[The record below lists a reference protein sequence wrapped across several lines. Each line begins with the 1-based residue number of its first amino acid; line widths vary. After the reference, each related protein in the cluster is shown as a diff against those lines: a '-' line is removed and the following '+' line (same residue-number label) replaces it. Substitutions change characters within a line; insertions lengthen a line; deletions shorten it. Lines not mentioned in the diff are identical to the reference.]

1 MDQIFKAYDIRGIY
15 PEEINEDI
23 AYNVGRATVKFLKAK
38 ELIIGRDNR
47 LSSDSLYKSLIKGIT
62 DQGADV
68 INIGI
73 TTTPVFYYSSLKGKF
88 KGGIMIT
95 SSHNPKEYNGF
106 KIIGKKAISI
116 GQNSGLNKIKRI
128 IEKNKFNDEEKGIVK
143 NVQVI
148 DSYIKN
154 ILRFIKVKK
163 IKPLKIVIDTNN
175 GVVGKIIPKL
185 FEKLP
190 CEIIHIFSELDG
202 SFPNHG
208 LNPLEDKNTKAIQEK
223 VLIENADL
231 GVIFDG
237 DADRIVFIDDNGEKI
252 DPDLIATLLVR
263 YFLPNTGKIVHT
275 VTSGKSFRKEIEKTG
290 NEPVWSKVGHT
301 FVQELMRKEKAIF
314 GAESAAH
321 YFLKENNFLESPM
334 IILLKVLEIVSIE
347 QDLSKLIEPFKN
359 YYHERIKINTQK
371 GFKRVIKKIKRKYKK
386 IADMFYLDGIF
397 VERKNW
403 WFNVRLSNTENVI
416 KITIEA
422 NSKELLEDKK
432 QELMDLF

>member
-1 MDQIFKAYDIRGIY
+1 M
-15 PEEINEDI
+15 
-23 AYNVGRATVKFLKAK
+23 
-38 ELIIGRDNR
+38 
-47 LSSDSLYKSLIKGIT
+47 
-62 DQGADV
+62 
-68 INIGI
+68 
-73 TTTPVFYYSSLKGKF
+73 
-88 KGGIMIT
+88 
-95 SSHNPKEYNGF
+95 
-106 KIIGKKAISI
+106 
-116 GQNSGLNKIKRI
+116 
-128 IEKNKFNDEEKGIVK
+128 EK
-143 NVQVI
+143 
-148 DSYIKN
+148 
-154 ILRFIKVKK
+154 
-163 IKPLKIVIDTNN
+163 
-175 GVVGKIIPKL
+175 
-185 FEKLP
+185 
-190 CEIIHIFSELDG
+190 
-202 SFPNHG
+202 
-208 LNPLEDKNTKAIQEK
+208 
-223 VLIENADL
+223 ADL

-237 DADRIVFIDDNGEKI
+237 DADRIVFIDNNGEKI

-334 IILLKVLEIVSIE
+334 IILLKVLEIISAE
-347 QDLSKLIEPFKN
+347 QDLSRLIESFKN

-403 WFNVRLSNTENVI
+403 WFNVRLSNTEDVI
-416 KITIEA
+416 KIIIEA
-422 NSKELLEDKK
+422 NSKELLENKK